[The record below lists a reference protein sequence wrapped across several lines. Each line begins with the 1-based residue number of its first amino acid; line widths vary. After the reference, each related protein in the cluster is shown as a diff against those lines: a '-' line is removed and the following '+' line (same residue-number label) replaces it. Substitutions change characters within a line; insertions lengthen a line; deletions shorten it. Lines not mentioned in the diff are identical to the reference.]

1 MLPSVARSYSASALA
16 LGLIVGSL
24 TLPVPAFAQSA
35 PPPAPGDTAAPS
47 APQEPA
53 PPATP
58 APPSSPP
65 PIAPPDEPT
74 PAPIVAPPPPAEEEE
89 PEPRMSEGRAI
100 VVAWNTGFQW
110 GLAPGVVFASGRA
123 GFSLGV
129 RLGYGIDTGTV
140 IVVPG
145 VRLSATFLDPN
156 IYQGMPV
163 GKLVLPIDRFAPFV
177 EGGAGLGHIAGSGS
191 PSATGAAL
199 YVGGGFMIHFTRSFA
214 LGAEAS
220 YQTITG
226 TGFKGFGVGPIIAF
240 AF

>member
-1 MLPSVARSYSASALA
+1 MSSSAYRSCPALV
-16 LGLIVGSL
+16 LGLLASSL
-24 TLPVPAFAQSA
+24 ALPVPAFAQDA
-35 PPPAPGDTAAPS
+35 VPPATSATPAPS
-47 APQEPA
+47 APPEPL
-53 PPATP
+53 PP
-58 APPSSPP
+58 PPPTSSPA
-65 PIAPPDEPT
+65 PIAPPDEPV
-74 PAPIVAPPPPAEEEE
+74 PAPIVAPPPPAEDEE

-177 EGGAGLGHIAGSGS
+177 EGGAGLGHIAGSDS

>member
-1 MLPSVARSYSASALA
+1 MSSSAYRSCPALVLGLLASALA
-16 LGLIVGSL
+16 
-24 TLPVPAFAQSA
+24 LPVPAFAQSA
-35 PPPAPGDTAAPS
+35 PPPAPGDTAVPS
-47 APQEPA
+47 APQEPVPAA
-53 PPATP
+53 PPAPT
-58 APPSSPP
+58 SSPA
-65 PIAPPDEPT
+65 PIAPPDEPA
-74 PAPIVAPPPPAEEEE
+74 PAPIVAPPPPAEAEDEV
-89 PEPRMSEGRAI
+89 PQMSEGRAI

-177 EGGAGLGHIAGSGS
+177 EGGAGLGHIAGSDS

>member
-1 MLPSVARSYSASALA
+1 MLPSAFRSSSALA
-16 LGLIVGSL
+16 LVLCLSAL
-24 TLPVPAFAQSA
+24 TLPSAAFAQTA
-35 PPPAPGDTAAPS
+35 PPPAPGDAPAPS
-47 APQEPA
+47 ATQEPLPPPEPA
-53 PPATP
+53 PT
-58 APPSSPP
+58 SSPA
-65 PIAPPDEPT
+65 PIAPPDEPA
-74 PAPIVAPPPPAEEEE
+74 PAPIVAPPPPAEAEDEV
-89 PEPRMSEGRAI
+89 PRMSEGRAI

-110 GLAPGVVFASGRA
+110 GIAPGVVFASGRA

>member
-1 MLPSVARSYSASALA
+1 
-16 LGLIVGSL
+16 
-24 TLPVPAFAQSA
+24 
-35 PPPAPGDTAAPS
+35 
-47 APQEPA
+47 
-53 PPATP
+53 
-58 APPSSPP
+58 
-65 PIAPPDEPT
+65 
-74 PAPIVAPPPPAEEEE
+74 
-89 PEPRMSEGRAI
+89 MSEGRAI